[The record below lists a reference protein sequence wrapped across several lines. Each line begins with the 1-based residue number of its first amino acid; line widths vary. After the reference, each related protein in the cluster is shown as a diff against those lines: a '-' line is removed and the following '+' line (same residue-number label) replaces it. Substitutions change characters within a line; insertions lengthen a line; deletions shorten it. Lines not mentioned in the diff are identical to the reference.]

1 MPAQFNPI
9 YLHLYLINKNVKSE
23 KDKEMQNYIRR
34 EKCVVAKGAEAIE
47 LATKVELLRLR

>member
-34 EKCVVAKGAEAIE
+34 EKCVVAKGAEAIG